1 MNLILHFVSFQILFT
16 NLWSSMH
23 LLEKLVMNSCNVF
36 VYRHRISYIYSQENY
51 VIRVYICWIKFFA
64 LRIFFL
70 YEMYEYYIISAMK
83 YNFFLIPVHFLLLLW
98 INRETYKGTE
108 ALSSFLQSWILDYKP
123 FQYPHN
129 LLLFNLHG
137 INAKW
142 PFLNDLKC
150 VDTYIYF

>member
-1 MNLILHFVSFQILFT
+1 MNLMLHFVSFQILFT
-16 NLWSSMH
+16 NLWSSLH

-36 VYRHRISYIYSQENY
+36 VYRTYIVKRIMLFEFTSAELNSSLWE
-51 VIRVYICWIKFFA
+51 F
-64 LRIFFL
+64 LFL

-98 INRETYKGTE
+98 INREAYKGTE
-108 ALSSFLQSWILDYKP
+108 ALSSFLQSWILDYKS

-150 VDTYIYF
+150 VDIYIYF